1 MGTSVSALRQAL
13 AIVSSGPSVV
23 SSALSPIFLMSK
35 CRLELEPEPL
45 SLEAIHLVYFV
56 QIALQSSRKV
66 I

>member
-1 MGTSVSALRQAL
+1 MATSGSALRQAL
-13 AIVSSGPSVV
+13 AIVPSGPSVI
-23 SSALSPIFLMSK
+23 SSVLSPIFLKSK
-35 CRLELEPEPL
+35 RRLELESGPL